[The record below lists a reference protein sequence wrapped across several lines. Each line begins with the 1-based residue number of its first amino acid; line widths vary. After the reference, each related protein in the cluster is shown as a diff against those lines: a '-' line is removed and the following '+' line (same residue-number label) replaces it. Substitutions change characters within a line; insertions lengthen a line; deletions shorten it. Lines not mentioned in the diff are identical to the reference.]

1 MSNHKPTTLQHL
13 YAGIETSTGTS
24 TVLDVRSLFTTT
36 HFPYMF
42 RNPFGPL
49 CIAGHWTTAFTL
61 TCMEIDAFLGQNPC
75 GFHWRQLDIESGQ
88 PRWDWALG
96 QEYNLQVLV
105 TGSVAHPHVVTAYP
119 DADPLGAKRM
129 VIRAIVERGMRRAA
143 FFNQDA
149 RNSGEQQ

>member
-1 MSNHKPTTLQHL
+1 
-13 YAGIETSTGTS
+13 
-24 TVLDVRSLFTTT
+24 
-36 HFPYMF
+36 
-42 RNPFGPL
+42 
-49 CIAGHWTTAFTL
+49 
-61 TCMEIDAFLGQNPC
+61 MEIDALLGQNPC

-105 TGSVAHPHVVTAYP
+105 TGSLAHPQVVMAYP
-119 DADPLGAKRM
+119 DGDPLGAKRM

-149 RNSGEQQ
+149 RNSGELQ